1 MPSSAWSGAPEPS
14 AGQPARP
21 APRRLFLAIDA
32 PAPLATA
39 LLGLMQPA
47 AGFAW
52 TPPDQLH
59 LTLRFLG
66 DTPEASIA
74 PLCERLRAIRVAR
87 FLLPV
92 GSLGV
97 FPPHGRA
104 RVLWCGIGAGQPR
117 LHLLRQHI
125 DDTILALGL
134 AADQRRFVPH
144 FTLARLGAAA
154 QAQGPRWLDRHRGFS
169 TAPFGVER
177 FTLYAGELRPSGA
190 VHTAIEEFPLLA

>member
-1 MPSSAWSGAPEPS
+1 MPSSDWSGAPEPS
-14 AGQPARP
+14 NVQPARP
-21 APRRLFLAIDA
+21 AARRLFLAIDA
-32 PAPLATA
+32 PAPLAA
-39 LLGLMQPA
+39 VLLGLMQPA

-52 TPPDQLH
+52 TPPDHLH

-66 DTPEASIA
+66 DTPEAAIA

-97 FPPHGRA
+97 FPPHGRP

-117 LHLLRQHI
+117 LHLLRRRI

-134 AADQRRFVPH
+134 AADLRPFVPH

-154 QAQGPRWLDRHRGFS
+154 RVQGPRWLDRHRGFS
-169 TAPFGVER
+169 TEPFVVER
-177 FTLYAGELRPSGA
+177 FTLYASELRPSGA
-190 VHTAIEEFPLLA
+190 VHTVIEEFPLPA

>member
-1 MPSSAWSGAPEPS
+1 VPSSDWSGAPEPS
-14 AGQPARP
+14 TVLPPRP
-21 APRRLFLAIDA
+21 AARRLFLAIDA
-32 PAPLATA
+32 PAPLATV

-52 TPPDQLH
+52 TPPDQMH

-66 DTPEASIA
+66 DTPEAAIA
-74 PLCERLRAIRVAR
+74 PLCERLRAIRIVR

-97 FPPHGRA
+97 FPPHGRS

-117 LHLLRQHI
+117 LHLLRRRI

-134 AADQRRFVPH
+134 SSDLRRFVPH

-154 QAQGPRWLDRHRGFS
+154 LLEVPRWLDRHRSFS
-169 TAPFGVER
+169 TEPFVVER
-177 FTLYAGELRPSGA
+177 FTLYASELRPSGA
-190 VHTAIEEFPLLA
+190 MHTVIEEFPLPA